1 MMYMELELRFYS
13 LDEIA
18 AALGRDKSASQF
30 ARDTKAHLKREGYTY
45 EWFNRKG
52 VQIISREVPPQ
63 MKLKKLLIE
72 RLGLDTQVDALD
84 FSRYIVAL
92 FMIDGFASM
101 PYDTK
106 ERVLFEIVG
115 KDISN
120 TTLRRWAG
128 RLYETEN
135 AYRSKRGSLWKTVT
149 DEYGM
154 KRQSRVPDGSKEYRE
169 YCDAL
174 TAAIHAFEK
183 ADAKAEKPHK
193 IKPFGR
199 AIRSLY
205 SQYGRYYW
213 CPETVVNALGDD
225 VDEIINLV
233 FQIVSPD
240 EMTRFL
246 EYEFE

>member
-1 MMYMELELRFYS
+1 MELELRFYS
-13 LDEIA
+13 LDEMA
-18 AALGRDKSASQF
+18 AVLGRIRKPNDNFK
-30 ARDTKAHLKREGYTY
+30 RDAEAILKREGYTY
-45 EWFNRKG
+45 EWLNRRG
-52 VQIISREVPPQ
+52 VEIISRELPPQ
-63 MKLKKLLIE
+63 MKLKKLLME
-72 RLGLDTQVDALD
+72 RLGLDSQVDALD
-84 FSRYIVAL
+84 FARYIVAL
-92 FMIDGFASM
+92 FLIDGFASM

-120 TTLRRWAG
+120 ATLRRWAG
-128 RLYETEN
+128 RLYESEN

-154 KRQSRVPDGSKEYRE
+154 KRQIPVPDGSTEYRE

-193 IKPFGR
+193 IKPFKR
-199 AIRSLY
+199 AIKSLY
-205 SQYGRYYW
+205 AQYGKYYW